1 MPVLFYIGSSVMS
14 DSGNTSE
21 LKNMNVPPQVKEM
34 IVNNMKNSVRD
45 SMNLNIK
52 RYLVTGAMYLVL
64 LVDFVGN
71 ILVVKVL
78 IILKKDISLFY

>member
-1 MPVLFYIGSSVMS
+1 MS